1 MFNVTKALQD
11 AVQKV
16 LDDSP
21 MAEALIGNQ
30 TKLDANKNGK
40 LDKQDF
46 KLLRG
51 GKKEK
56 EKEELDELDT
66 GTLKRYAKKSMSN
79 AMSSAKKGDMET
91 SDKRA
96 SGLVKALD
104 RVNKKEPYDS
114 GKPMKSVMK
123 NWHKEEVELDEARF
137 KKGQDV
143 GDPGLNFKKIA
154 AKAAEK
160 YGSKAAGQ
168 RVAGFV
174 LKKKLANSRMS
185 EEASLDEGRP
195 SQQHPI
201 EGHAYH
207 EKSDAELRY
216 IIKDAGQ
223 AAKTMKNHNPKAE
236 SKYLD
241 QVNDASTVLSYRQR
255 NGTPD
260 WYKKKYGHIKE
271 SVSIQELKKST
282 LTSYAGKNVEDQLD
296 RASSASF
303 KSGKAGDMYNKAAI
317 AKKDIKRAKMMGAAL
332 RKLADPNYGNK

>member
-56 EKEELDELDT
+56 EKEEPIE
-66 GTLKRYAKKSMSN
+66 
-79 AMSSAKKGDMET
+79 
-91 SDKRA
+91 
-96 SGLVKALD
+96 
-104 RVNKKEPYDS
+104 
-114 GKPMKSVMK
+114 
-123 NWHKEEVELDEARF
+123 EARF

-282 LTSYAGKNVEDQLD
+282 LTSYVGKNVEDQLD

-317 AKKDIKRAKMMGAAL
+317 AKKDIKRAKMMGTAL

>member
-1 MFNVTKALQD
+1 MFKVSKALQD

-30 TKLDANKNGK
+30 SKLDANKNGK

-51 GKKEK
+51 GKKENEK
-56 EKEELDELDT
+56 EKEEL
-66 GTLKRYAKKSMSN
+66 
-79 AMSSAKKGDMET
+79 
-91 SDKRA
+91 
-96 SGLVKALD
+96 
-104 RVNKKEPYDS
+104 
-114 GKPMKSVMK
+114 
-123 NWHKEEVELDEARF
+123 EEQRF

-185 EEASLDEGRP
+185 EQTDQIVDLEEGRP
-195 SQQHPI
+195 SQQHPL
-201 EGHAYH
+201 EDHEYH
-207 EKSDAELRY
+207 KKTDAELRY
-216 IIKDAGQ
+216 IGKDAHQ
-223 AAKTMKNHNPKAE
+223 AAQAMKNHNPKAE
-236 SKYLD
+236 AKYLD
-241 QVNDASTVLSYRQR
+241 QANDAATVRYWREK

-271 SVSIQELKKST
+271 GVSIQELKKST
-282 LTSYAGKNVEDQLD
+282 LASYVGQNAADQVD

-303 KSGKAGDMYNKAAI
+303 NSGKVGDMYNKAAI
-317 AKKDIKRAKMMGAAL
+317 TRKDIKRVKMMGKAL

>member
-1 MFNVTKALQD
+1 MFKVSKALQD

-30 TKLDANKNGK
+30 SKLDANKNGK

-51 GKKEK
+51 GKKENEK
-56 EKEELDELDT
+56 EKEEL
-66 GTLKRYAKKSMSN
+66 
-79 AMSSAKKGDMET
+79 
-91 SDKRA
+91 
-96 SGLVKALD
+96 
-104 RVNKKEPYDS
+104 
-114 GKPMKSVMK
+114 
-123 NWHKEEVELDEARF
+123 EEQRF

-185 EEASLDEGRP
+185 E
-195 SQQHPI
+195 Q
-201 EGHAYH
+201 
-207 EKSDAELRY
+207 
-216 IIKDAGQ
+216 
-223 AAKTMKNHNPKAE
+223 T
-236 SKYLD
+236 D
-241 QVNDASTVLSYRQR
+241 QID
-255 NGTPD
+255 
-260 WYKKKYGHIKE
+260 
-271 SVSIQELKKST
+271 ELKKST
-282 LTSYAGKNVEDQLD
+282 LLSYVGQNAADQVD

-303 KSGKAGDMYNKAAI
+303 NSGKVGDMYNKAAI
-317 AKKDIKRAKMMGAAL
+317 TRKDIKRVKMMGKAL